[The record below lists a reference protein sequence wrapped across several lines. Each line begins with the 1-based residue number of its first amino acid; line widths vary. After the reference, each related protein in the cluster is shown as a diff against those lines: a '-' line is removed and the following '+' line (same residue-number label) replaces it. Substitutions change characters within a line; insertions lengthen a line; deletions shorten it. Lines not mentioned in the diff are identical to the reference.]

1 MKRYAMLFAFT
12 ASLVTAFHIGS
23 AAADVRIAGD
33 RGGAVSAYVHKYK
46 ALAAA
51 GERLIID
58 GTCLSSCT
66 LFTGIVPRDHV
77 CVTSRAELGFHAASY
92 YNDASRTF
100 EPTVG
105 GTRVVMRIYPPAIR
119 AYIERHGGL
128 TPELM
133 MMRGADLAA
142 LYPTCR

>member
-1 MKRYAMLFAFT
+1 MKRYAMLLALAAFYLTSLAVGT
-12 ASLVTAFHIGS
+12 AS
-23 AAADVRIAGD
+23 ADMRITGD
-33 RGGAVSAYVHKYK
+33 RGGAVAAYIHKYK

-51 GERLIID
+51 GEHIVID
-58 GTCLSSCT
+58 GPCLSSCT
-66 LFTGIVPRDHV
+66 LFTGIVPHDHV

-92 YNDASRTF
+92 YNDASRSF
-100 EPTVG
+100 EPTAE

-142 LYPTCR
+142 LYPACR

>member
-1 MKRYAMLFAFT
+1 MKRYAMLTALAVLLTVVRIGT
-12 ASLVTAFHIGS
+12 ASAEM
-23 AAADVRIAGD
+23 RISED
-33 RGGAVSAYVHKYK
+33 RGGAVPAYIHKYQ
-46 ALAAA
+46 ALRAA
-51 GERLIID
+51 GERLVID
-58 GTCLSSCT
+58 GPCLSSCT

-92 YNDASRTF
+92 YNDASRSF
-100 EPTVG
+100 EPTAE

-133 MMRGADLAA
+133 MMRGANLAA
-142 LYPTCR
+142 LYPACR